1 MGLLREDRYG
11 HATTCQSGQSSSSSE
26 AWGLLQMGEV
36 TPPSKGRTPSAP
48 PALGPKGGTPHT
60 ASALERPGWLGGT
73 DCSAI
78 NTAQDNR

>member
-1 MGLLREDRYG
+1 MLPPVNQDKAPPPVRPGG
-11 HATTCQSGQSSSSSE
+11 SSRK
-26 AWGLLQMGEV
+26 GEV

-48 PALGPKGGTPHT
+48 PVLGPKGGTPHT
-60 ASALERPGWLGGT
+60 ASALERPGWLGGA